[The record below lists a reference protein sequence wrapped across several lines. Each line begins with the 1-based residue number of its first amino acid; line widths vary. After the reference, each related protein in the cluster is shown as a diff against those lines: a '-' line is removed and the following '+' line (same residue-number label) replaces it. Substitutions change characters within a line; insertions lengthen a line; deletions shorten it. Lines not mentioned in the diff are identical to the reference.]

1 MTTAATALHAVVPT
15 VQCNA
20 LLLLL
25 LLLLLLVSSPLA
37 LMVALWGMTSDSTLH
52 VMASRHDEATL
63 TARIASPRQPEVN
76 TSHL

>member
-25 LLLLLLVSSPLA
+25 LLLLISSPLA

>member
-20 LLLLL
+20 LLLL

>member
-15 VQCNA
+15 VQSNA
-20 LLLLL
+20 LL

>member
-20 LLLLL
+20 LLM
-25 LLLLLLVSSPLA
+25 LLLLLVSSPLA

>member
-15 VQCNA
+15 VQSNA

-25 LLLLLLVSSPLA
+25 LLLLLISSPLA

>member
-20 LLLLL
+20 LLL